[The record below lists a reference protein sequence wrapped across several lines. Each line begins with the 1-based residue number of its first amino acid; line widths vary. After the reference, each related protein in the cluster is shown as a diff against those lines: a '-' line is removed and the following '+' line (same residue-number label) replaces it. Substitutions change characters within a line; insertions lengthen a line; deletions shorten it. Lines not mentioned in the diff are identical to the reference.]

1 MLDIIVRKPMIQINC
16 VNKTYHSKL
25 SGNVTALKNISLTLP
40 QEGMIFIVGKSGCG
54 KSTLLNILGGLD
66 APTDGEFLF
75 NGKQIN
81 LKDEKNADSYRKNS
95 VGFIFQDF
103 NLLENE
109 TVFHNVN
116 IAAQLL
122 CKSVDDVKNVIDQ
135 VGLREKINSP
145 VNELS
150 GGQQQRVAIARALIK
165 DADLILADEP
175 TGNLDSETAE
185 EIFKLLKQISK
196 SKLVVIVSHD
206 NDFAQR
212 YGDRIISIKDGVILA
227 DNIKN
232 QSVKDGSV
240 NNLENKQTRSLPVKS
255 LIGLGIKNLAYKKGR
270 SILTTVMLFL
280 SVLVLLFSQM
290 LISTSSE
297 KILGRSLPQ
306 NNITQIFLNQDK
318 WISNGNG
325 NIPLT
330 YSKNTGT
337 NFSYE
342 GEKYVKDIIPYVSKG
357 VNIGGTQ
364 EGLIISNTQDIKNLG
379 FELYDGALELTE
391 SNYVYVSDYWIDENY
406 QITTENVD
414 YTQYIGQ
421 ELFSNS
427 FNTEKA
433 ILAGVYKT
441 NYRNYVNW
449 DFIEQCLKP
458 KNNLKEKD
466 YLYYINFLL
475 EMKNKIFVTQE
486 FVINSAYSYDYNNKT
501 DYSDLDDGTRR
512 WYGAYTILFKT
523 ENDELA
529 INNNVRILNSYGNV
543 ITERGIQSDFIL
555 NEGEIL
561 LSKRLYSILF
571 EPNYV
576 DGVIP
581 QALGQTIDISLVE
594 YEKDFE
600 LAKING
606 KTVVGVI
613 DDDGCLFSVAHTVAK
628 DFKAYGLNQNF
639 FFANIAGMES
649 KTLIGFFETARD
661 SFDISINSI
670 ISSNIYHAEESLKL
684 VGYIFGFVAIV
695 MVIITILLIVNLIMV
710 LISSKTRDIGIF
722 RSIGIN
728 AGQIIFIYLIKI
740 IVLSLIAL
748 VCSSLGVIGAIFLME
763 RSFVMDSSLSLAMI
777 SVEWQTIILGLGFVL
792 LLPTLITYLC
802 LRKINKKK
810 PVDLIREN

>member
-1 MLDIIVRKPMIQINC
+1 MLDIIAHKHMIQMNC
-16 VNKTYHSKL
+16 VNKIYHSKL
-25 SGNVTALKNISLTLP
+25 SGDVMALKNINLTLP

-54 KSTLLNILGGLD
+54 KTTLLNILGGLD
-66 APTDGEFLF
+66 APTDGEFIF
-75 NGKQIN
+75 NGKPIN
-81 LKDEKNADSYRKNS
+81 LKDERNADRYRKNS
-95 VGFIFQDF
+95 VAFIFQDF

-122 CKSVDDVKNVIDQ
+122 CRSVDDVKNVIDQ
-135 VGLREKINSP
+135 VGLKEKINSP
-145 VNELS
+145 INELS

-185 EIFKLLKQISK
+185 DIFKLLKQISK
-196 SKLVVIVSHD
+196 KKLLVIVSHD

-227 DNIKN
+227 DDIKN
-232 QSVKDGSV
+232 QSIKNESV
-240 NNLENKQTRSLPVKS
+240 NNLVNKQTRSLPVKS
-255 LIGLGIKNLAYKKGR
+255 LIGLGIKNLTHKKGR
-270 SILTTVMLFL
+270 SLLTMVMLFL

-306 NNITQIFLNQDK
+306 NNITQIFLNQDR
-318 WISNGNG
+318 WISNGND

-330 YSKNTGT
+330 YNKNTGT
-337 NFSYE
+337 NFSYQ

-357 VNIGGTQ
+357 VKIDGTL
-364 EGLIISNTQDIKNLG
+364 EGLIINNIQDIKNLG
-379 FELYDGALELTE
+379 FELYDGTLELTE
-391 SNYVYVSDYWIDENY
+391 SNYVYVSDFWLDENY
-406 QITTENVD
+406 QITAENVD

-421 ELFSNS
+421 ELLSNS
-427 FNTEKA
+427 FNNEKA
-433 ILAGVYKT
+433 ILAGIYKT

-449 DFIEQCLKP
+449 NFQEQCFKE
-458 KNNLKEKD
+458 KNTLNEKD

-486 FVINSAYSYDYNNKT
+486 FAINYAYSYDYNNKT
-501 DYSDLDDGTRR
+501 YYSDLDDGTRR
-512 WYGAYTILFKT
+512 WYGAYTFLFKT
-523 ENDELA
+523 ENDEFA
-529 INNNVRILNSYGNV
+529 INDEVRILNSYGNI
-543 ITERGIQSDFIL
+543 ITKRGIQSDLML
-555 NEGEIL
+555 NDGEIL

-576 DGVIP
+576 DGAIP
-581 QALGQTIDISLVE
+581 QALGQTIDISLFE
-594 YEKDFE
+594 YGKDVE

-606 KTVVGVI
+606 KTVVGII
-613 DDDGCLFSVAHTVAK
+613 DDDGCLFSVAQTVAK

-639 FFANIAGMES
+639 FFVNIAGIES
-649 KTLIGFFETARD
+649 KQLIDFFETARD
-661 SFDISINSI
+661 SFDISVNSI

-695 MVIITILLIVNLIMV
+695 MAVITILLIVNLIMV

-722 RSIGIN
+722 RSIGIS

-748 VCSSLGVIGAIFLME
+748 ACSSLGLIGEIFLME
-763 RSFVMDSSLSLAMI
+763 RAFVMDSSLSLAVI
-777 SVEWQTIILGLGFVL
+777 NIEWQTIVLGIGFVL
-792 LLPTLITYLC
+792 LLPTLIAYLC

-810 PVDLIREN
+810 PVDLIRES